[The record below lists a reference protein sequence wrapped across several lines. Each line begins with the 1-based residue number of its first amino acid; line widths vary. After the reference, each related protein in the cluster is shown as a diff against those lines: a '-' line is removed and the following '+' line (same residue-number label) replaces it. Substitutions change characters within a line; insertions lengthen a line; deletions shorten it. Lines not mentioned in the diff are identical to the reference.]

1 LGFAEANNTQSVLA
15 SFDGGEL
22 GPDPIKSMEP
32 ERVKKNTKY
41 NLRKSLAWNSA
52 FFTSAGLVS
61 FHEI

>member
-1 LGFAEANNTQSVLA
+1 MQSELA